1 MSDALRIDSLSN
13 DTVRQLEQEAA
24 SRGVSLAEWAAH
36 VLTNHCAAAPTPTT
50 LQADKA
56 AALRRL
62 FGTWDE
68 QQLHEFDEAVADF
81 ERIDE
86 SMWQ

>member
-1 MSDALRIDSLSN
+1 MSNALQIDNLSD

-24 SRGVSLAEWAAH
+24 ARGVSLAEWAAL
-36 VLTNHCAAAPTPTT
+36 VLMNHCTTAAPATPKV
-50 LQADKA
+50 DKS

-68 QQLHEFDEAVADF
+68 QQVREFDEAVADF

-86 SMWQ
+86 SMWK